1 MIDIATKL
9 QSRDGHAITVLV
21 PVNSGAMAKPAQ
33 TPATDRATVIYNA
46 LWHAI
51 IEQALQPGAK
61 LPEDAIGEKFGAS
74 RTIVRAALGR
84 LAAEGLVE
92 LRRNRGA
99 AVATPSWNEA
109 RDVFDVRIGLERL
122 VVARLAGGLS
132 RDQIKALK
140 AHVDAEEQAHGSNMP
155 LQIRLATA
163 FHIKLAEMT
172 GNPVL
177 ARYVSEVASRCG
189 LILALYNR
197 PHSPECA
204 VNEHREIITA
214 LASGDVARATRLMDH
229 HLDAVADRALI
240 SAHPAKE
247 RDIQDILAPY
257 AAEAA
262 PAKAK
267 KRR

>member
-1 MIDIATKL
+1 MA
-9 QSRDGHAITVLV
+9 
-21 PVNSGAMAKPAQ
+21 NSSKAPDRGA
-33 TPATDRATVIYNA
+33 VIYKA

-99 AVATPSWNEA
+99 AVATPSWSEA
-109 RDVFDVRIGLERL
+109 RDIFDVRIGLERL
-122 VVARLAGGLS
+122 VVARLAGRLT
-132 RDQIKALK
+132 REQIGQLEQ
-140 AHVDAEEQAHGSNMP
+140 HVDAEEQARGSNEP
-155 LQIRLATA
+155 LSIRLATA
-163 FHIKLAEMT
+163 FHIRLAEMT

-189 LILALYNR
+189 LILALYSR
-197 PHSPECA
+197 PHSADCA
-204 VNEHREIITA
+204 VSEHRAVIAA
-214 LASGDVARATRLMDH
+214 LASGDAARATALMDH

-240 SAHPAKE
+240 VPHAPEA
-247 RDIQDILAPY
+247 RDIQDILTPY
-257 AAEAA
+257 AKEAA
-262 PAKAK
+262 LPKTRQAGA

>member
-1 MIDIATKL
+1 
-9 QSRDGHAITVLV
+9 
-21 PVNSGAMAKPAQ
+21 MAKP
-33 TPATDRATVIYNA
+33 TPIRPTDRGAVIYKA

-74 RTIVRAALGR
+74 RTIVRAALAQ

-99 AVATPSWNEA
+99 AVATPGWSEA
-109 RDVFDVRIGLERL
+109 RDIFDVRIGLERL
-122 VVARLAGGLS
+122 VVAKLAGSLT
-132 RDQIKALK
+132 REQVKALK
-140 AHVDAEEQAHGSNMP
+140 AHVDAEEAARGSNTP
-155 LQIRLATA
+155 LSIRLATA

-189 LILALYNR
+189 LILALYSR
-197 PHSPECA
+197 PHSSECA
-204 VNEHREIITA
+204 VSEHRAIIAA
-214 LASGDVARATRLMDH
+214 LAAGDAARATSLMDH

-240 SAHPAKE
+240 VAHPHRE
-247 RDIQDILAPY
+247 RDIKDILAPY
-257 AAEAA
+257 AVEAV
-262 PAKAK
+262 PKAK
-267 KRR
+267 KRK

>member
-1 MIDIATKL
+1 
-9 QSRDGHAITVLV
+9 
-21 PVNSGAMAKPAQ
+21 MAKNTQ
-33 TPATDRATVIYNA
+33 TPATDRATVIYTA

-99 AVATPSWNEA
+99 AVATPSWNDA
-109 RDVFDVRIGLERL
+109 RDIFDVRIGLERL
-122 VVARLAGGLS
+122 VMTRLAGHLT
-132 RDQIKALK
+132 REQVKALK
-140 AHVDAEEQAHGSNMP
+140 AHVDAEEDARDSNTP
-155 LQIRLATA
+155 LSIRLATA

-189 LILALYNR
+189 LILALYAR
-197 PHSPECA
+197 PHSSDCA
-204 VNEHREIITA
+204 VSEHREIIAA
-214 LASGDVARATRLMDH
+214 LAAGDAAQAIKLMDH

-240 SAHPAKE
+240 TAHPAKE

-257 AAEAA
+257 AADAVVK
-262 PAKAK
+262 KA
-267 KRR
+267 RRK

>member
-1 MIDIATKL
+1 
-9 QSRDGHAITVLV
+9 
-21 PVNSGAMAKPAQ
+21 MAKSTP
-33 TPATDRATVIYNA
+33 TPATDRASVIYKA

-74 RTIVRAALGR
+74 RTIVRAALAQ

-99 AVATPSWNEA
+99 AVATPSWAEA
-109 RDVFDVRIGLERL
+109 RDIFDVRIGLERL
-122 VVARLAGGLS
+122 VVARLAGS
-132 RDQIKALK
+132 MTREQIKALK
-140 AHVDAEEQAHGSNMP
+140 AHVDAEEEAHGSNMP

-204 VNEHREIITA
+204 VNEHRDIITA
-214 LASGDVARATRLMDH
+214 LASGDAARATALMDH

-257 AAEAA
+257 ALEAA
-262 PAKAK
+262 PAKAR

>member
-1 MIDIATKL
+1 
-9 QSRDGHAITVLV
+9 
-21 PVNSGAMAKPAQ
+21 MAKSTQ
-33 TPATDRATVIYNA
+33 SLSTDRGSVIYKA

-51 IEQALQPGAK
+51 IEQALRPGTK

-84 LAAEGLVE
+84 LAGEGLVE

-109 RDVFDVRIGLERL
+109 RDIFDVRLGLERL
-122 VVARLAGGLS
+122 VVTRLAGGLT
-132 RDQIKALK
+132 REQIKSLK
-140 AHVDAEEQAHGSNMP
+140 NHVDAEEQARGTNEP
-155 LQIRLATA
+155 LSIRLATA

-189 LILALYNR
+189 LILALYSR
-197 PHSPECA
+197 PHSSECA
-204 VNEHREIITA
+204 VSEHRAIIAA
-214 LASGDVARATRLMDH
+214 LAAGDSTRATSLMDQ

-240 SAHPAKE
+240 VARPPKE
-247 RDIQDILAPY
+247 RDIKDILSPY
-257 AAEAA
+257 AAEIATTRKPVRSRA
-262 PAKAK
+262 
-267 KRR
+267 

>member
-1 MIDIATKL
+1 
-9 QSRDGHAITVLV
+9 
-21 PVNSGAMAKPAQ
+21 MAKNNHIPS
-33 TPATDRATVIYNA
+33 TDRGAVIYKA

-51 IEQALQPGAK
+51 IEQSLQPGAK

-109 RDVFDVRIGLERL
+109 RDIFDVRVGLERL
-122 VVARLAGGLS
+122 VVARFAGGLN
-132 RDQIKALK
+132 REQIKTLK
-140 AHVDAEEQAHGSNMP
+140 AHVDAEEQARGSNTP
-155 LQIRLATA
+155 LSIRLATA

-189 LILALYNR
+189 LILALYSR
-197 PHSPECA
+197 PHSSECA
-204 VNEHREIITA
+204 VSEHRAIIAA
-214 LASGDVARATRLMDH
+214 LASGDSPRAAALMDQ

-240 SAHPAKE
+240 VSHPQKE
-247 RDIQDILAPY
+247 RDIKDILAPY
-257 AAEAA
+257 VLEAA
-262 PAKAK
+262 PVAKAK
-267 KRR
+267 PPRR

>member
-1 MIDIATKL
+1 MAEK
-9 QSRDGHAITVLV
+9 
-21 PVNSGAMAKPAQ
+21 SGAP
-33 TPATDRATVIYNA
+33 DRGAVIYKA

-109 RDVFDVRIGLERL
+109 RDIFDVRVGLERL
-122 VVARLAGGLS
+122 VVARLAGRLT
-132 RDQIKALK
+132 REQIKQLK
-140 AHVDAEEQAHGSNMP
+140 QHVDAEEEARGSNVP
-155 LQIRLATA
+155 LSIRLATA

-189 LILALYNR
+189 LILALYSR
-197 PHSPECA
+197 PHSADCA
-204 VNEHREIITA
+204 VSEHRAIIAA
-214 LASGDVARATRLMDH
+214 LSSGDGAGATSLMDH
-229 HLDAVADRALI
+229 HLDAVADRAMI
-240 SAHPAKE
+240 VAHPPQE

-257 AAEAA
+257 AKEAA
-262 PAKAK
+262 QGKGKAAK
-267 KRR
+267 KS

>member
-1 MIDIATKL
+1 MTK
-9 QSRDGHAITVLV
+9 SNPNG
-21 PVNSGAMAKPAQ
+21 S
-33 TPATDRATVIYNA
+33 TDRGAVIYKA

-74 RTIVRAALGR
+74 RTIVRAALAR

-109 RDVFDVRIGLERL
+109 RDIFDVRIGLERL
-122 VVARLAGGLS
+122 VVARVAGNLG
-132 RDQIKALK
+132 RDQIKTLK
-140 AHVDAEEQAHGSNMP
+140 AHVDAEERARGSNVP
-155 LQIRLATA
+155 LSVRLATA

-189 LILALYNR
+189 LILALYSR
-197 PHSPECA
+197 PHSSECA
-204 VNEHREIITA
+204 VSEHRAIIAA
-214 LASGDVARATRLMDH
+214 LASGDAARAILLMDH

-240 SAHPAKE
+240 VSHPKQ
-247 RDIQDILAPY
+247 RDIKDILSPY
-257 AAEAA
+257 VADTRQA
-262 PAKAK
+262 AK
-267 KRR
+267 KTPRGRR

>member
-1 MIDIATKL
+1 
-9 QSRDGHAITVLV
+9 
-21 PVNSGAMAKPAQ
+21 MAKNNH
-33 TPATDRATVIYNA
+33 TPSTDRSAVIYRA

-51 IEQALQPGAK
+51 IEQSLQPGAK

-99 AVATPSWNEA
+99 AVATPSWSEA
-109 RDVFDVRIGLERL
+109 RDIFDVRVGLERL

-132 RDQIKALK
+132 REQIKTLK
-140 AHVDAEEQAHGSNMP
+140 AHVDAEEQARGSNAP
-155 LQIRLATA
+155 LSIRLATA

-177 ARYVSEVASRCG
+177 ARYVSEVSSRCG
-189 LILALYNR
+189 LILALYSR
-197 PHSPECA
+197 PHSSECA
-204 VNEHREIITA
+204 VSEHRAIIAA
-214 LASGDVARATRLMDH
+214 LASGDSPRATALMDQ

-240 SAHPAKE
+240 VSYPQKE
-247 RDIQDILAPY
+247 RDIKDILAPY
-257 AAEAA
+257 ALEAA
-262 PAKAK
+262 PVAKAK
-267 KRR
+267 PPRR